1 MDGIKLK
8 RYIAGLPL
16 LLSILMVF
24 SMFTGSAFASENGP
38 GAPVELQI
46 PTLAYDENS
55 VTLVWKKPEDYSDI
69 VDFNVYMNNKKVG
82 SALQDNSGPAKD
94 YIENFYEHIDKG
106 DFHVKILIH
115 NFKVENL
122 EPDTEYEFYVTSVDA
137 NGKESNP
144 SNKIIGKTTPTP
156 AVFNILDFGAKA
168 DDDTKDTKAIQAA
181 IDAATPGSKV
191 FIPEGTFISG
201 EIWLKSEMTLQV
213 DGHLIGSPDAEDY
226 SGNFWLYDYST
237 DERSYSLINAHTYDY
252 GSLKNIRIVGDGI
265 IDGNGWKY
273 DTNHPTTDEL
283 GYELPRYAAG
293 NNSKVTGNVK
303 VENGKL
309 SPLQLDSPDTLGI
322 LAATQS
328 YAAQLLGM
336 DAKSAYAMRSNLI
349 TIRGVDG
356 MYYEGIT
363 QLNPAF
369 HGIVNL
375 HSENIVINGT
385 IAKTYDGNNADG
397 FEFGDSQNIMVFNN
411 YVDTGDDAVNFASGM
426 GQAAATSE
434 PTGNAWIFNNYIRE
448 GHGGVVTG
456 SHTGGW
462 IQDLIVEDN
471 IMYKTDVGL
480 RSKTNTPMGGGARN
494 ILFRDNALEEIDG
507 DGPFVFT
514 SSYTD
519 SNAAILYEPA
529 EIISQFRDMEIVNT
543 TIRNQKGSKQSISVV
558 GNSDDGEVYHENIT
572 FRDVKF
578 DNVLATNINYGKDI
592 KFYNVQFTNVSN
604 NGQDPWKIANS
615 TGLVFENTT
624 MTAVSEDATQKPE
637 WPENAAVQA
646 ESASDG
652 KSVTLTWEAAT
663 DNVGVA
669 GYTVYQDEEKIGT
682 AYTTTKGPSYTIDGL
697 APATEY
703 TFKVEAADAT
713 GNRTS
718 NGPEIELETSGKAD
732 TIAPEL
738 PENTGIQQPTTKI
751 SASDTFS
758 GEEANV
764 VYPGFTW
771 ASVAWEEAH
780 DDTGIAGYNVYAN
793 GELKGFAESNKYTLT
808 KLQPGTIYNIE
819 VEAVDVA
826 GNKTPYGSTLEI
838 ETEASYAIGAP
849 TFAGDLE
856 AAVENN
862 GSNVSLSWNEATAI
876 NQEVVGYR
884 VYVNGQ
890 PIKSEEVQFTPIN
903 DEITTAETTFTVE
916 GLEKGTHT
924 FKVEAVGRSI
934 KYSKRERY
942 ADALPNGLVEVPGY
956 RWSGFGPS
964 TTITLGPDI
973 INKKPILSGDVAEAT
988 VSEKALNEAFTQTPK
1003 VKGVKMVK
1011 VLLEKI
1017 NGANS
1022 YELNLPTEYLTKSGK
1037 NQRILLS
1044 TEFGTLTLE
1053 GHMLSNAKVK
1063 DAETVTVSISTGTS
1077 DKNKPSIELGVKA
1090 NGKHVNYNHPGAPVH
1105 VVIPYEPN
1113 AEELKNPGRIGITYI
1128 DGSGKRTLVKTG
1140 KYEVDKGGVT
1150 FTTTHFGQFEVVYK

>member
-1 MDGIKLK
+1 MK
-8 RYIAGLPL
+8 RFTKM
-16 LLSILMVF
+16 LSIFL
-24 SMFTGSAFASENGP
+24 SMILVLSIFTSVASASTEGP
-38 GAPVELQI
+38 NAPVDLQI
-46 PTLAYDENS
+46 PTLAFDESS

-69 VDFNVYMNNKKVG
+69 VDFNVYMNNEKIG
-82 SALQDNSGPAKD
+82 TALEDNNGPAKE
-94 YIENFYEHIDKG
+94 YIENFYENIDQD

-122 EPDTEYEFYVTSVDA
+122 DPDTAYEFYVTSVDA

-156 AVFNILDFGAKA
+156 EVFNILDYGATA
-168 DDDTKDTKAIQAA
+168 DDETKDTKAIQAA
-181 IDAATPGSKV
+181 IDAATPGAKV
-191 FIPEGTFISG
+191 LIPEGTFISG
-201 EIWLKSEMTLQV
+201 EIWLKSDMTLQV
-213 DGHLIGSPDAEDY
+213 DGHLIGSADAGDY
-226 SGNFWLYDYST
+226 SQNFWLYDYST

-273 DTNHPTTDEL
+273 DVNHPTTDEM
-283 GYELPRYAAG
+283 GNELPRYAAG
-293 NNSKVTGNVK
+293 NNSRVTGNVK
-303 VENGKL
+303 VEDGKL
-309 SPLQLDSPDTLGI
+309 SPLDLDSPNTLGI

-328 YAAQLLGM
+328 YAAQEMGM
-336 DAKSAYAMRSNLI
+336 NARSAYAMRSNLI
-349 TIRGVDG
+349 TVRGVDG

-426 GQAAATSE
+426 GQAAAASE

-462 IQDLIVEDN
+462 IQDLLVEDN

-480 RSKTNTPMGGGARN
+480 RSKTNTPMGGGARS

-519 SNAAILYEPA
+519 SNAVILYEPA
-529 EIISQFRDMEIVNT
+529 EVISQFRDMEIVNT
-543 TIRNQKGSKQSISVV
+543 TVRNQKGNKQAISVV
-558 GNSDDGEVYHENIT
+558 GNSDAGEVYHENIT

-592 KFYNVQFTNVSN
+592 KFYNVEFTNVSN
-604 NGQDPWKIANS
+604 NGEDPWRIANS

-624 MTAVSEDATQKPE
+624 MSAVSEDAAKKPH

-646 ESASDG
+646 ESSADG
-652 KSVTLTWEAAT
+652 TSITLTWDAAT

-669 GYTVYQDEEKIGT
+669 GYTVYQNDEKIGT
-682 AYTTTKGPSYTIDGL
+682 SYATTKDTSYTIDGL

-718 NGPEIELETSGKAD
+718 NGPEVMVKTLGKAD
-732 TIAPEL
+732 TTAPIL
-738 PENTGIQQPTTKI
+738 PENTSIHEPTTTI
-751 SASDTFS
+751 PASDTFS
-758 GEEANV
+758 GEEVQV

-771 ASVAWEEAH
+771 ASVAWEEAS
-780 DDTGIAGYNVYAN
+780 DETGIAGYNVYAN
-793 GELKGFAESNKYTLT
+793 GELKGFAKSNRYTLP
-808 KLQPGTIYNIE
+808 KLQPGTTYIIE

-826 GNKTPYGSTLEI
+826 GNKTPYGSSLEI
-838 ETEASYAIGAP
+838 ETAPPYAIGAP
-849 TFAGDLE
+849 TFTDELE
-856 AAVENN
+856 AKVENN
-862 GSNVSLSWNEATAI
+862 GSDVQLSWNEATAI
-876 NQEVVGYR
+876 NQDVIGYR

-890 PIKSEEVQFTPIN
+890 PIKAEDVEFTPIN
-903 DEITTAETTFTVE
+903 DEMTTTDTTFTVK
-916 GLEKGTHT
+916 GLKEGTHT
-924 FKVEAVGRSI
+924 FNVEAIGHSI
-934 KYSKRERY
+934 KQSKRERL
-942 ADALPNGLVEVPGY
+942 ADVLENGLVDVSHY

-964 TTITLGPDI
+964 TTITLGPNI
-973 INKKPILSGDVAEAT
+973 INAKPVLDGDVAEAT
-988 VSEKALNEAFTQTPK
+988 VSKAALKAAFAKTPK
-1003 VKGVKMVK
+1003 VKGVQIIE
-1011 VLLEKI
+1011 VLLEKVS
-1017 NGANS
+1017 GAKT
-1022 YELNLPTEYLTKSGK
+1022 YELTIPTEFLTKGGK
-1037 NQRILLS
+1037 NERIQLS
-1044 TEFGTLTLE
+1044 TEFGILLLE

-1063 DAETVTVSISTGTS
+1063 DETVTVFISSGKT
-1077 DKNKPSIELGVKA
+1077 DEDKPSIELGVQA
-1090 NGKHVNYNHPGAPVH
+1090 NGKSVNYNHPGAPVQ
-1105 VVIPYEPN
+1105 VVIPYEPT
-1113 AEELKNPGRIGITYI
+1113 AEELKNPERIGVTFI
-1128 DGSGKRTLVKTG
+1128 DETGKQALVKNG
-1140 KYEVDKGGVT
+1140 KYEVDKGSVT
-1150 FTTTHFGQFEVVYK
+1150 FTTTRFGQFDIVFK